1 LWPSPRSATLWK
13 SSSVAT
19 TFPSANP
26 TPGSSPSRNSAAVTE
41 PTIALVGNPNTGK
54 TTLFNAL
61 TGLRQHVGNYPGVT
75 VEIKTGSADLA
86 GVKAN
91 IVDVP
96 GCYSLAPRS
105 LDELLAVELL
115 LGLRDGAKRPDAVVC
130 VVDASN
136 LERNLYLAS
145 QVVELGIPTVIALN
159 MMDVAESR
167 GLTIDPARLAE
178 RLGAPVVPIVARSRQ
193 GLGDL
198 SKAVFTAVG
207 GPAPTKR
214 PQFPTAVT
222 EEVASLGGRLQAQSA
237 TPTPL
242 FLLERVLFDSGGQV
256 EKLLARRWGGEFHQW
271 AEESRAR
278 LKDGGTALGGLE
290 AHIRYAWI
298 GDVLNGVLH
307 RPTVRTTRWTDR
319 LDAVL
324 LHRFWGVVVFLLVMS
339 SFFATIFFGAASI
352 QEYFKDAMN
361 AGADFIASLLPEE
374 GALHSLVRQ
383 GALAGVINVLV
394 FLPQIAILFAFLA
407 VLEDCG
413 YMARAAFLMDRLL
426 SRCGLSGKSF
436 IPMLSSFACAVPG
449 VMATRTIEDP
459 RDRLATMLVAP
470 LMSCSARLPLY
481 TLLISAFV
489 PGAWLQTLTMM
500 GLYSI
505 GLIAAPLVALALKRT
520 FLRGEP
526 SMFLLELPSYKAPQ
540 LGNVLHRMAD
550 RSWAFIRRAGT
561 FILATS
567 IVLWALAY
575 YPRPS
580 SIESEFTSLKLR
592 AEQLKRF
599 PERKAEAE
607 QVQKAFDTE
616 RAQRYQEQSFL
627 ARMGKTIEPLVAPLG
642 WDWKIGTA
650 VIASF
655 PAREVVVAALGT
667 IYSVGEPDSDE
678 GSLELQET
686 LKSQRRPDGTPVYNL
701 AVAASLLVFFAL
713 CCQCVST
720 LAVIRRETN
729 TWRWPI
735 FTFVYM
741 TLLAYLGAFVTYRVV
756 LYFTGA

>member
-1 LWPSPRSATLWK
+1 M
-13 SSSVAT
+13 
-19 TFPSANP
+19 
-26 TPGSSPSRNSAAVTE
+26 TE

-86 GVKAN
+86 GTRATV
-91 IVDVP
+91 VDVP

-115 LGLRDGAKRPDAVVC
+115 LGLHDGARRPDAVVC

-136 LERNLYLAS
+136 LERNLYLTS
-145 QVVELGIPTVIALN
+145 QVVELGIPTVVALN

-167 GLTIDPARLAE
+167 GLTIDANRLEE
-178 RLGAPVVPIVARSRQ
+178 RLGAPVVPIVARNRQ
-193 GLGDL
+193 GLDEL
-198 SKAVFTAVG
+198 SKAVLAAVG

-214 PQFPTAVT
+214 PQFPTAVA
-222 EEVASLGGRLQAQSA
+222 EEVAALGARLQTKTA
-237 TPTPL
+237 TQTPQ
-242 FLLERVLFDSGGQV
+242 FLVERVLFDSGGQV
-256 EKLLARRWGGEFHQW
+256 EKMLARRWGDQFHQW

-278 LKDGGTALGGLE
+278 LKEGGASLGGLE
-290 AHIRYAWI
+290 AHVRYAWV
-298 GDVLNGVLH
+298 GEVLKGVLH
-307 RPTVRTTRWTDR
+307 RASVSGPRWTDR

-324 LHRFWGVVVFLLVMS
+324 LHRFWGVVAFLMVMS
-339 SFFATIFFGAASI
+339 AFFATIFFGAAYV
-352 QEYFKDAMN
+352 QDYFDAGMNVAADAIAAPLKDESRPQ
-361 AGADFIASLLPEE
+361 GGPLY
-374 GALHSLVRQ
+374 SLVRD
-383 GALAGVINVLV
+383 GALGGVTAVLI

-407 VLEDCG
+407 MLEDCG

-459 RDRLATMLVAP
+459 RDRLTTMLVAP

-489 PGAWLQTLTMM
+489 PGPWLQTLTMM

-505 GLIAAPLVALALKRT
+505 GLVAAPLVALALKRT
-520 FLRGEP
+520 MLRGEP
-526 SMFLLELPSYKAPQ
+526 SMFLLELPSYKSPQ
-540 LGNVLHRMAD
+540 LHNVLHRMAD

-575 YPRPS
+575 YPRPAA
-580 SIESEFTSLKLR
+580 IEREFDSLKLR
-592 AEQLKRF
+592 VEQLKRF
-599 PERKAEAE
+599 PDRKAQAE
-607 QVQKAFDTE
+607 QAQEALDAE
-616 RAQRYQEQSFL
+616 RAQRYQEQSYL
-627 ARMGKTIEPLVAPLG
+627 ARMGKMIEPLVAPLG

-667 IYSVGEPDSDE
+667 IYSVGEPDSEE
-678 GSLELQET
+678 GTLELQEK
-686 LKSQRRPDGTPVYNL
+686 LKAQRRPDGSPVYNL

-729 TWRWPI
+729 SWRWPI

-741 TLLAYLGAFVTYRVV
+741 TLLAYLGAFVTFRLVA
-756 LYFTGA
+756 YFTGV